1 MGYRSQV
8 LFWVEKPAVGR
19 LLTALNTN
27 KEAFDLCFRWAEHEK
42 TTEGHLRFYWDDI
55 KWYSG
60 YSETV
65 QVIEE
70 FMSELEKDHLDELY
84 GFHRLGE
91 EFGDHES
98 QGSSEIY
105 CAYPSQ
111 HLVFEKE

>member
-8 LFWVEKPAVGR
+8 LLWVEKPAVGR

-42 TTEGHLRFYWDDI
+42 TTEGHLRFYWNDI
-55 KWYSG
+55 KWYS
-60 YSETV
+60 SFATDV
-65 QVIEE
+65 QVIEK
-70 FMSELEKDHLDELY
+70 FMDDLTTDGLEELF

-91 EFGDHES
+91 EFGDHEH
-98 QGSSEIY
+98 QGSSEVY